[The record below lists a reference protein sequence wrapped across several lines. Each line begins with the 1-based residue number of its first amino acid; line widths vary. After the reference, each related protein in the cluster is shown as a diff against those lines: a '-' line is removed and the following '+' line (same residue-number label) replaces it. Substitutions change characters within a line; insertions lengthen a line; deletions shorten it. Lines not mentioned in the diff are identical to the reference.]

1 MSFAIT
7 FGLSF
12 SMGATLVAIAL
23 FIGWAS
29 VNYRLNETALK
40 WILLP
45 TLGYG
50 LALAINT
57 GVQQVFCKKSNVRQI
72 AIGST
77 TVPVAILLF
86 LSLLMLGF
94 IRAPVEQAVPL
105 QYRLQYGSSMAL
117 AFYMFWAGMFGE
129 ALAGGF
135 AQACPAS

>member
-1 MSFAIT
+1 MSFATT

-12 SMGATLVAIAL
+12 SMGAALVGISL
-23 FIGWAS
+23 FIGWLS
-29 VNYRLNETALK
+29 VMYRFNESALK

-50 LALAINT
+50 IAVALNL
-57 GVQQVFCKKSNVRQI
+57 GVQLVSCKKSSIRQI

-77 TVPVAILLF
+77 VIPVAIFLF
-86 LSLLMLGF
+86 LALLMLGF